1 MHLAIVLASITPAVF
16 GIAAAYSDCN
26 ETMVVLLLSIA
37 ISGQG
42 FDAAGSVSNS
52 FDLSPNYI
60 SSINA
65 VAFTVSSGAALLAP
79 FMVGLLT
86 PHVNTLTHFV
96 TISFQA
102 YF

>member
-1 MHLAIVLASITPAVF
+1 
-16 GIAAAYSDCN
+16 
-26 ETMVVLLLSIA
+26 MVVLLLSIS

-65 VAFTVSSGAALLAP
+65 VAFTVSSGAALLGP

-86 PHVNTLTHFV
+86 PHVIT
-96 TISFQA
+96 S
-102 YF
+102 